1 MDFQLEAPFAPS
13 GDQPVA
19 IEALAKGVEEGMDTQ
34 VLLGATGTGK
44 TFTIAQMIQKVQRP
58 TLVIAHN
65 KTLAAQLASEFKA
78 FFPHNAVEYFVSYYD
93 YYQPEAYIPAT
104 DTYIEKDSSINDEID
119 KLRHSA
125 TSALFERRDVIVVSS
140 VSCIYGLGA
149 PKDYYDS
156 VLSLRVGQEV
166 DRDAILEKLVKIRY
180 ERNDLVLQRGSFRA
194 RGDVIEVIPSSYNEK
209 GIRIELFGDEVDSI
223 MEIDV
228 LTGEVIDKR
237 THVAIF
243 PASHYVTSDEN
254 LERARGDIRKELK
267 ERLADLHE
275 AGKLLEAE
283 RLEQRT
289 NYDLEMME
297 EMGYCS
303 GIENYSRH
311 LTGRKAGEPPFTLVN
326 YFPDDFLTVI
336 DESHVTLPQL
346 RAMYAGD
353 RSRKEQ
359 LVNYGFRLPSALDNR
374 PLTFDEFQKERG
386 QIIYVSATP
395 AAYELDHAEQVV
407 EQIIR
412 PTGLLDP
419 KIEVRPIKGQIDDL
433 LGEIHKVAEAGE
445 RILVTTLTKK
455 MAEDLT
461 EYLAASGIRVR
472 YLHSD
477 IATIDRAEIIR
488 DLRAGEFDVLVGI
501 NLLREGLDMPEVS
514 LVAILDADKEGFLR
528 SDTAMIQTIGRAARN
543 AHGRVIMYADVM
555 TGSMQR
561 AIEETERRRAKQEAY
576 NKAHGIVPKT
586 IEKKV
591 VELIKLTKV
600 EEDGGTVKAG
610 GVDSLKKL
618 SEKALQKQVKLIEK
632 NMKAAA
638 KQLDFELA
646 AEYRDQMILIKGEIS
661 KRHERK

>member
-1 MDFQLEAPFAPS
+1 M
-13 GDQPVA
+13 
-19 IEALAKGVEEGMDTQ
+19 
-34 VLLGATGTGK
+34 
-44 TFTIAQMIQKVQRP
+44 
-58 TLVIAHN
+58 
-65 KTLAAQLASEFKA
+65 
-78 FFPHNAVEYFVSYYD
+78 
-93 YYQPEAYIPAT
+93 
-104 DTYIEKDSSINDEID
+104 
-119 KLRHSA
+119 
-125 TSALFERRDVIVVSS
+125 
-140 VSCIYGLGA
+140 
-149 PKDYYDS
+149 
-156 VLSLRVGQEV
+156 
-166 DRDAILEKLVKIRY
+166 
-180 ERNDLVLQRGSFRA
+180 
-194 RGDVIEVIPSSYNEK
+194 
-209 GIRIELFGDEVDSI
+209 
-223 MEIDV
+223 
-228 LTGEVIDKR
+228 
-237 THVAIF
+237 
-243 PASHYVTSDEN
+243 
-254 LERARGDIRKELK
+254 
-267 ERLADLHE
+267 
-275 AGKLLEAE
+275 
-283 RLEQRT
+283 
-289 NYDLEMME
+289 
-297 EMGYCS
+297 
-303 GIENYSRH
+303 
-311 LTGRKAGEPPFTLVN
+311 
-326 YFPDDFLTVI
+326 
-336 DESHVTLPQL
+336 
-346 RAMYAGD
+346 
-353 RSRKEQ
+353 
-359 LVNYGFRLPSALDNR
+359 
-374 PLTFDEFQKERG
+374 
-386 QIIYVSATP
+386 
-395 AAYELDHAEQVV
+395 
-407 EQIIR
+407 
-412 PTGLLDP
+412 
-419 KIEVRPIKGQIDDL
+419 
-433 LGEIHKVAEAGE
+433 AEAGE
-445 RILVTTLTKK
+445 RILVTTLKKK

-661 KRHERK
+661 KRH

>member
-13 GDQPVA
+13 GDQPEA
-19 IEALAKGVEEGMDTQ
+19 IEALAKGVKEGMDTQ

-228 LTGEVIDKR
+228 LTGDVIDKR

-267 ERLADLHE
+267 ARLTVLHE
-275 AGKLLEAE
+275 EGKLLEAE

-374 PLTFDEFQKERG
+374 PLTFDEFQK
-386 QIIYVSATP
+386 
-395 AAYELDHAEQVV
+395 
-407 EQIIR
+407 
-412 PTGLLDP
+412 
-419 KIEVRPIKGQIDDL
+419 
-433 LGEIHKVAEAGE
+433 
-445 RILVTTLTKK
+445 
-455 MAEDLT
+455 
-461 EYLAASGIRVR
+461 
-472 YLHSD
+472 
-477 IATIDRAEIIR
+477 
-488 DLRAGEFDVLVGI
+488 
-501 NLLREGLDMPEVS
+501 
-514 LVAILDADKEGFLR
+514 
-528 SDTAMIQTIGRAARN
+528 
-543 AHGRVIMYADVM
+543 
-555 TGSMQR
+555 
-561 AIEETERRRAKQEAY
+561 
-576 NKAHGIVPKT
+576 
-586 IEKKV
+586 
-591 VELIKLTKV
+591 
-600 EEDGGTVKAG
+600 
-610 GVDSLKKL
+610 
-618 SEKALQKQVKLIEK
+618 
-632 NMKAAA
+632 
-638 KQLDFELA
+638 
-646 AEYRDQMILIKGEIS
+646 
-661 KRHERK
+661 